1 MRLPQQPRTR
11 RMNANIEAL
20 LELQVI
26 DKQRLTLLRAR
37 KAKQARLSETRQ
49 AAALKR
55 DTAAATTGEVD
66 KLGALIRQ
74 YTADVARCDA
84 SIAELRS
91 KQMAAGSNK
100 EYMAIINGIETARL
114 EKTHREQS
122 LKDLIAKKDQLE
134 AKANAAK
141 DEAAKTDALVAQ
153 VEAEAKGAEQAS
165 PEEAELQRVYNEK
178 KAKVDPKFLEAY
190 ERLVQ
195 AGKQPLIR
203 IDPNTRATP
212 WGAVASM
219 NQIEQ
224 IKAGK
229 LVIATGTAQILYV

>member
-1 MRLPQQPRTR
+1 
-11 RMNANIEAL
+11 MNANIEAL

-37 KAKQARLSETRQ
+37 KARLTRLAETRL
-49 AAALKR
+49 AATAKHEAATA
-55 DTAAATTGEVD
+55 TAAEVD
-66 KLGALIRQ
+66 KLGALVRQ
-74 YTADVARCDA
+74 YTADVARCEA
-84 SIAELRS
+84 SIAELRG

-122 LKDLIAKKDQLE
+122 LKELAAKKEQLE
-134 AKANAAK
+134 AKAAAAK
-141 DEAAKTDALVAQ
+141 DEAAKTDALVAKA
-153 VEAEAKGAEQAS
+153 EAEAGGAAQPS
-165 PEEAELQRVYNEK
+165 PEEADLQQAYNEK
-178 KAKVDPKFLEAY
+178 KATVDPKFLEAY

-203 IDPNTRATP
+203 IDPNSRATP
-212 WGAVASM
+212 WGAVVSM

-229 LVIATGTAQILYV
+229 LVIATGTQQILYV

>member
-1 MRLPQQPRTR
+1 
-11 RMNANIEAL
+11 MNANIEAL

-26 DKQRLTLLRAR
+26 DKQRLTLLKAR
-37 KAKQARLSETRQ
+37 KAKLVRLAEAKQAG
-49 AAALKR
+49 ALKR
-55 DTAAATTGEVD
+55 DAAAAMSAEVE
-66 KLGALIRQ
+66 KLGALMRQ

-122 LKDLIAKKDQLE
+122 LKELLAKKDALE
-134 AKANAAK
+134 AKAKAAQE
-141 DEAAKTDALVAQ
+141 EAAKTDAVVAKA
-153 VEAEAKGAEQAS
+153 EAEAAGSEQPT
-165 PEEAELQRVYNEK
+165 PEEADLQAQYNEK
-178 KAKVDPKFLEAY
+178 RAKVDPKFLEAY

-195 AGKQPLIR
+195 AGKQPLVR

-212 WGAVASM
+212 WGAVVSM

-224 IKAGK
+224 IKSGK
-229 LVIATGTAQILYV
+229 LILATGTQQILFV

>member
-1 MRLPQQPRTR
+1 
-11 RMNANIEAL
+11 MNANIEAL

-26 DKQRLTLLRAR
+26 DKQRLTLLKAR
-37 KAKQARLSETRQ
+37 KAKQARLAEARQ
-49 AAALKR
+49 AGALKR
-55 DTAAATTGEVD
+55 EAAAAATAEVD
-66 KLGALIRQ
+66 KHGALIRQ
-74 YTADVARCDA
+74 YTADVARCEA

-122 LKDLIAKKDQLE
+122 LKELVTKKEQFE
-134 AKANAAK
+134 AKAKAAI
-141 DEAAKTDALVAQ
+141 DEAAKVDALVAQ
-153 VEAEAKGAEQAS
+153 AEADAAGAEQAS
-165 PEEAELQRVYNEK
+165 PEEAELQLAYNAK
-178 KAKVDPKFLEAY
+178 KATVDPKFLEAY

-203 IDPNTRATP
+203 IDPKTRATP

-219 NQIEQ
+219 NQVEQ

-229 LVIATGTAQILYV
+229 LILATGTQQILYV